1 MELNRSIIVKKINLF
16 SMEENKEELINLLC
30 DILDVDNALE
40 YYDLILMII
49 DIAELYGY
57 QEFIKNKIEQEKRL
71 EFRTISNIIRRDLY
85 RSKHNSN
92 IYFNSGQ
99 LSLLTEMDDNDRIFI
114 SAPTSFG
121 KTSLILEHIA
131 INNTKYNS
139 IVFLAPTNALVEE
152 LYLKFL
158 KLNKENNLHYHIITI
173 PKKCEGRT
181 IGILTPEK
189 FLLLMEEF
197 STTFDLIVMDESY
210 KIENDEEL
218 IEEDILNSRSSK
230 YRKVMEF
237 MGNSESKIIFLS
249 PYTYIKKSS
258 MNRFLD
264 KYNIKS
270 IDRNINYVKKSI
282 IDISN
287 NENYSKYFVDSKY
300 KIYKKDSGI
309 KKAMATLP
317 LLKDNT
323 IIYVMYPSEA
333 LKILSYFTESKIEI
347 IEQNE
352 RFSKFY
358 HHLKNTY
365 LFEDSNW
372 YIIDALEKGIG
383 IYVSPIPRYIKKE
396 IINLFNLGLLKVLIV
411 TTAFAEGV
419 NSSAKNI
426 IITNRIAGAN
436 KKLSNLDI
444 LNLSGRAGRFGI
456 HSKGYIYS
464 AIEEVTNILE
474 ESSDV
479 GVKIENPNYEFIEE
493 GKHRTDYEIDMIDN
507 VLLNVREKSIKEDV
521 EREQYILGLTD
532 EDLNIA
538 LSVSKKIKIKLYRY
552 FKLEL
557 DILNLQDTRYNY
569 IKDLLSSE
577 RADVIK
583 AITFIFNELKNADIP
598 IVSDFG
604 DIQPYNKNGEFIWGI
619 FYGIHASGD
628 IKNVLRLR
636 KKYISE
642 QLNNIKEKEK
652 IEFKNLKTKEI
663 KEILSLHSK
672 NWISEYLT
680 DGNIDDFKL
689 YNGAFKFISN
699 IIEYRIPFYIGLYI
713 SVFKMLCN
721 KNHLIY
727 NFDFDIVEISSSLE
741 NKAID
746 RDCSDML
753 EFGLPIDTIKKIQK
767 FKEENDLS
775 SVLDDYEKI
784 MLQEFRKYY

>member
-71 EFRTISNIIRRDLY
+71 EFKTISNIIRRDLY

-181 IGILTPEK
+181 IWILTPEK

-249 PYTYIKKSS
+249 PYTYIKKPS

-347 IEQNE
+347 IEQNK

-444 LNLSGRAGRFGI
+444 LNLSGRAGRFGV

-557 DILNLQDTRYNY
+557 DTLNLQDARYNY

-598 IVSDFG
+598 IVPGFG
-604 DIQPYNKNGEFIWGI
+604 DIQPYNKNREFIWGI

-652 IEFKNLKTKEI
+652 IEFKDLKTKEI

-713 SVFKMLCN
+713 SVFKMFCN

-727 NFDFDIVEISSSLE
+727 NFDFDIVEISNSLE

-775 SVLDDYEKI
+775 PVLDDYEKI

>member
-1 MELNRSIIVKKINLF
+1 
-16 SMEENKEELINLLC
+16 MEENKEELINLLC

-181 IGILTPEK
+181 IWILTPEK

-493 GKHRTDYEIDMIDN
+493 GKHRTDY
-507 VLLNVREKSIKEDV
+507 
-521 EREQYILGLTD
+521 
-532 EDLNIA
+532 
-538 LSVSKKIKIKLYRY
+538 
-552 FKLEL
+552 
-557 DILNLQDTRYNY
+557 
-569 IKDLLSSE
+569 
-577 RADVIK
+577 
-583 AITFIFNELKNADIP
+583 
-598 IVSDFG
+598 
-604 DIQPYNKNGEFIWGI
+604 
-619 FYGIHASGD
+619 
-628 IKNVLRLR
+628 
-636 KKYISE
+636 
-642 QLNNIKEKEK
+642 
-652 IEFKNLKTKEI
+652 
-663 KEILSLHSK
+663 
-672 NWISEYLT
+672 
-680 DGNIDDFKL
+680 
-689 YNGAFKFISN
+689 
-699 IIEYRIPFYIGLYI
+699 
-713 SVFKMLCN
+713 
-721 KNHLIY
+721 
-727 NFDFDIVEISSSLE
+727 
-741 NKAID
+741 
-746 RDCSDML
+746 
-753 EFGLPIDTIKKIQK
+753 
-767 FKEENDLS
+767 
-775 SVLDDYEKI
+775 
-784 MLQEFRKYY
+784 

>member
-1 MELNRSIIVKKINLF
+1 
-16 SMEENKEELINLLC
+16 
-30 DILDVDNALE
+30 
-40 YYDLILMII
+40 
-49 DIAELYGY
+49 
-57 QEFIKNKIEQEKRL
+57 
-71 EFRTISNIIRRDLY
+71 
-85 RSKHNSN
+85 
-92 IYFNSGQ
+92 
-99 LSLLTEMDDNDRIFI
+99 
-114 SAPTSFG
+114 
-121 KTSLILEHIA
+121 
-131 INNTKYNS
+131 
-139 IVFLAPTNALVEE
+139 
-152 LYLKFL
+152 
-158 KLNKENNLHYHIITI
+158 
-173 PKKCEGRT
+173 
-181 IGILTPEK
+181 
-189 FLLLMEEF
+189 
-197 STTFDLIVMDESY
+197 
-210 KIENDEEL
+210 
-218 IEEDILNSRSSK
+218 
-230 YRKVMEF
+230 
-237 MGNSESKIIFLS
+237 
-249 PYTYIKKSS
+249 
-258 MNRFLD
+258 
-264 KYNIKS
+264 
-270 IDRNINYVKKSI
+270 
-282 IDISN
+282 
-287 NENYSKYFVDSKY
+287 
-300 KIYKKDSGI
+300 
-309 KKAMATLP
+309 
-317 LLKDNT
+317 
-323 IIYVMYPSEA
+323 
-333 LKILSYFTESKIEI
+333 
-347 IEQNE
+347 
-352 RFSKFY
+352 
-358 HHLKNTY
+358 
-365 LFEDSNW
+365 
-372 YIIDALEKGIG
+372 
-383 IYVSPIPRYIKKE
+383 
-396 IINLFNLGLLKVLIV
+396 
-411 TTAFAEGV
+411 
-419 NSSAKNI
+419 
-426 IITNRIAGAN
+426 
-436 KKLSNLDI
+436 
-444 LNLSGRAGRFGI
+444 
-456 HSKGYIYS
+456 
-464 AIEEVTNILE
+464 
-474 ESSDV
+474 
-479 GVKIENPNYEFIEE
+479 
-493 GKHRTDYEIDMIDN
+493 MIDN

>member
-181 IGILTPEK
+181 IWILTPEK

>member
-71 EFRTISNIIRRDLY
+71 EFKTISNIIRRDLY

-99 LSLLTEMDDNDRIFI
+99 LSLLIEMDDNDRIFI

-158 KLNKENNLHYHIITI
+158 KLNKENNLHYHIITM

-181 IGILTPEK
+181 IWILTPEK

-249 PYTYIKKSS
+249 PYTYIKKPS

-444 LNLSGRAGRFGI
+444 LNLSGRAGRFGV

-479 GVKIENPNYEFIEE
+479 GVKIENPNYEFVEE
-493 GKHRTDYEIDMIDN
+493 GKRRTDYEIDMIDN
-507 VLLNVREKSIKEDV
+507 MLLNIREKSIKEDV
-521 EREQYILGLTD
+521 ERAQYILELTD

-538 LSVSKKIKIKLYRY
+538 LSVSKKTKIKLYRY

-557 DILNLQDTRYNY
+557 DNSNLQDTRYNY

-642 QLNNIKEKEK
+642 QLNNIKEKEQ
-652 IEFKNLKTKEI
+652 IEFKDLKTKEI
-663 KEILSLHSK
+663 KEILSLHNK
-672 NWISEYLT
+672 NWILEYLT

-713 SVFKMLCN
+713 SVFKMFCN

-727 NFDFDIVEISSSLE
+727 NFDFDIVEISNSLE
-741 NKAID
+741 NKTVD

>member
-181 IGILTPEK
+181 IWILTPEK

-249 PYTYIKKSS
+249 SYTYIKKSS

>member
-1 MELNRSIIVKKINLF
+1 
-16 SMEENKEELINLLC
+16 MEENKEELINLLC

-181 IGILTPEK
+181 IWILTPEK

>member
-121 KTSLILEHIA
+121 KTSLILEH
-131 INNTKYNS
+131 
-139 IVFLAPTNALVEE
+139 TNALVEE

-181 IGILTPEK
+181 IWILTPEK

>member
-1 MELNRSIIVKKINLF
+1 
-16 SMEENKEELINLLC
+16 
-30 DILDVDNALE
+30 
-40 YYDLILMII
+40 
-49 DIAELYGY
+49 
-57 QEFIKNKIEQEKRL
+57 
-71 EFRTISNIIRRDLY
+71 
-85 RSKHNSN
+85 
-92 IYFNSGQ
+92 
-99 LSLLTEMDDNDRIFI
+99 
-114 SAPTSFG
+114 
-121 KTSLILEHIA
+121 
-131 INNTKYNS
+131 
-139 IVFLAPTNALVEE
+139 
-152 LYLKFL
+152 
-158 KLNKENNLHYHIITI
+158 
-173 PKKCEGRT
+173 
-181 IGILTPEK
+181 
-189 FLLLMEEF
+189 
-197 STTFDLIVMDESY
+197 
-210 KIENDEEL
+210 
-218 IEEDILNSRSSK
+218 
-230 YRKVMEF
+230 
-237 MGNSESKIIFLS
+237 
-249 PYTYIKKSS
+249 

-347 IEQNE
+347 IEQNK

-444 LNLSGRAGRFGI
+444 LNLSGRAGRFGV

-557 DILNLQDTRYNY
+557 DTLNLQDARYNY

-598 IVSDFG
+598 IVPGFG
-604 DIQPYNKNGEFIWGI
+604 DIQPYNKNREFIWGI

-652 IEFKNLKTKEI
+652 IEFKDLKTKEI

-713 SVFKMLCN
+713 SVFKMFCN

-727 NFDFDIVEISSSLE
+727 NFDFDIVEISNSLE

-775 SVLDDYEKI
+775 PVLDDYEKI